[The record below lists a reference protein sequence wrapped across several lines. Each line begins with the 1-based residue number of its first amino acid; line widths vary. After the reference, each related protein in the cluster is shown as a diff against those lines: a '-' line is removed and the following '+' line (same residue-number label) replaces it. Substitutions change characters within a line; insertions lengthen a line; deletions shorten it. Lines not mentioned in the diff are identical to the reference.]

1 MACRAREAFPP
12 CSLDGR
18 VHVHAW
24 FRNQFKDK
32 IWNALESNARW
43 QLSPQGRLF
52 FEFETNQIKV
62 NNVFDTSKSVSHHGH
77 GSSSSSPGDSALHMS
92 RGGSEAVVG
101 PHATLWMSSSSV
113 VVVVLCA
120 VQHPSASQ
128 RGQPGH
134 VFLGRELHRR
144 HALDREAAGPGHR
157 QHLLQHLRV
166 RGAVPR
172 PTSSG
177 RWQQPTA
184 IEEACLSP

>member
-24 FRNQFKDK
+24 FRDQFKDK

-113 VVVVLCA
+113 VVVVLC
-120 VQHPSASQ
+120 VQFNIPLPPNVGNLGTSFSDVSYIDGTLWIEKL
-128 RGQPGH
+128 RDPGTGNIYFSIFEYVGPCPDQP
-134 VFLGRELHRR
+134 
-144 HALDREAAGPGHR
+144 AAAGG
-157 QHLLQHLRV
+157 
-166 RGAVPR
+166 
-172 PTSSG
+172 SS
-177 RWQQPTA
+177 QQQ
-184 IEEACLSP
+184 